1 MAIPNLF
8 IVGAPKCGTTSL
20 YDKLGLHPDIFCPAL
35 KEPCFFS
42 RSISGFPDWG
52 LATLDAYLK
61 AYSDSEPFRYRVDG
75 STWSFSIKGTERL
88 IKEFN
93 PQAKCIILLRNPIDR
108 AFSSWSFAYTNG
120 WTTVASFPEAVH
132 MELAS
137 TGNSS
142 WDFRYIETSLYSDR
156 LNDYMQFFGK
166 DALKIFIFED
176 LIAHPE
182 AVFDELISWLDI
194 PQCRKAEL
202 NLSNVTELRPF
213 KRMLKYSKHKTL
225 LTAYWNSIPYSLRQ
239 HIKKL
244 PGFKQKQFEKPTR
257 EQRLSLW
264 HLFSDD
270 VKKLSHLLGQDLTS
284 KWSSR

>member
-1 MAIPNLF
+1 MTIPNLF
-8 IVGAPKCGTTSL
+8 ILGAPKCGTTSL
-20 YDKLGLHPDIFCPAL
+20 YDKLDLDPDIFCPAL

-61 AYSDSEPFRYRVDG
+61 AYSGSGPCRYRVDG
-75 STWSFSIKGTERL
+75 STWNFTIKGTEKL

-93 PQAKCIILLRNPIDR
+93 PQAKCIILLRNPISR
-108 AFSSWSFAYTNG
+108 AFSSWSFAYSNG
-120 WTTVASFPEAVH
+120 WTNVASFPEAIQ

-137 TGNSS
+137 TGNLS
-142 WDFRYIETSLYSDR
+142 WDFRYVETSLYSDR
-156 LNDYMQFFGK
+156 LNDYMQVFES
-166 DALKIFIFED
+166 DTLKTIIFED

-182 AVFDELISWLDI
+182 AVFDELTSWLDI
-194 PQCRKAEL
+194 PQTSKAEL
-202 NLSNVTELRPF
+202 NLSNETENRPV

-244 PGFKQKQFEKPTR
+244 PGFKQKPFEKPSL
-257 EQRLSLW
+257 EYRLSLW
-264 HLFSDD
+264 PLFSDD
-270 VKKLSHLLGQDLTS
+270 VTKLSHLLGQDLTN
-284 KWSSR
+284 KWSPR